1 MGLIGS
7 GKTKLTLENDRKLES
22 YMWLIIREMI
32 KTAIENRQNLVI
44 EGGYIPL
51 RWKVD
56 FDDKYLKEIQY
67 YCLVMSKK
75 YIENNF

>member
-32 KTAIENRQNLVI
+32 KIAIENRQNLVI
-44 EGGYIPL
+44 EGGYIQSL
-51 RWKVD
+51 
-56 FDDKYLKEIQY
+56 
-67 YCLVMSKK
+67 S
-75 YIENNF
+75 